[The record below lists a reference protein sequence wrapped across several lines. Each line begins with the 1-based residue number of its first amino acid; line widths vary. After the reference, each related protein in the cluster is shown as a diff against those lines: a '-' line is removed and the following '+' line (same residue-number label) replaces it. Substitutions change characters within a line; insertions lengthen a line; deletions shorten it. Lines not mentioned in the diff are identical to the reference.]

1 MDNDQQDAAPEFSVA
16 QKVLA
21 EHPLDPGFLELY
33 EIRDELGSGGF
44 GFVCSAW
51 SRVENVEVAVKFIYK
66 NKLHQRAVVK
76 DWHRRESAPGILH
89 RDRGGASGYRLI
101 PMEAAILQFVQHPG
115 IVNFKGLFEDSTF
128 FYLIQELHGSPWAKH
143 ATPEQVQYATFMGP
157 HSAGAHVQTF
167 AQSPSAM
174 SLSSSTA
181 SFYSEAS
188 EMDASP
194 STSSFSD
201 TSDPSTPNDPYRRGS
216 APNIG
221 LGSPPSRPPMMQRR
235 SSHDLFECIEANERF
250 DENKARYIFKQVV
263 DTVAYLHRNGVCHRD
278 IKDENIVI
286 DDKLQV
292 KLIDFGSAVCY
303 DARFEPPY
311 YDRFFGTL
319 NFASSEILQGY
330 PYQAAPAEVW
340 SLGVLLSI
348 LLTGVPPF
356 ETQRDAV
363 YGRIRLKHTITRDA
377 LSLMQ
382 RCLHPNPHSRYTIE
396 QVKRHRWFAREGASR
411 LPLSLFGNNQRAE
424 QAAELAADL
433 RTDVVNGARP
443 MLYKGGSS

>member
-1 MDNDQQDAAPEFSVA
+1 
-16 QKVLA
+16 
-21 EHPLDPGFLELY
+21 
-33 EIRDELGSGGF
+33 
-44 GFVCSAW
+44 
-51 SRVENVEVAVKFIYK
+51 
-66 NKLHQRAVVK
+66 
-76 DWHRRESAPGILH
+76 
-89 RDRGGASGYRLI
+89 
-101 PMEAAILQFVQHPG
+101 
-115 IVNFKGLFEDSTF
+115 
-128 FYLIQELHGSPWAKH
+128 
-143 ATPEQVQYATFMGP
+143 
-157 HSAGAHVQTF
+157 
-167 AQSPSAM
+167 
-174 SLSSSTA
+174 LS
-181 SFYSEAS
+181 
-188 EMDASP
+188 
-194 STSSFSD
+194 
-201 TSDPSTPNDPYRRGS
+201 
-216 APNIG
+216 
-221 LGSPPSRPPMMQRR
+221 
-235 SSHDLFECIEANERF
+235 
-250 DENKARYIFKQVV
+250 V

-286 DDKLQV
+286 DDKLQVSQGTYFDYDPPAEAEPLRVQV

-319 NFASSEILQGY
+319 NFASSGESISCFAQRNKSLHTPFVEILQGY

-411 LPLSLFGNNQRAE
+411 LPLSFFGNNQRAE